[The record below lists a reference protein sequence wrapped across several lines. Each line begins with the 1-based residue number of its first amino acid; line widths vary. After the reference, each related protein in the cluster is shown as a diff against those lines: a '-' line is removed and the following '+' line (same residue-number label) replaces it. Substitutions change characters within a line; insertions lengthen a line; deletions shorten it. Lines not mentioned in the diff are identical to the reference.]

1 MEEKIDNSTYSEKLL
16 KFFAENKLKILIV
29 LSSIFI
35 IIFILTLISFNEKN
49 KNLLISEKYIEAG
62 LHLRKGEEEK
72 AKLLYEEIVL
82 SKNKFYSTLAF
93 NVILEKN
100 LISNDNKIKDYFSLL
115 EKVNFSND
123 QTDLLMFKKGLYL
136 LKISKIEE
144 GNILLKNLID
154 SNSNY
159 KTLAQEILKK

>member
-1 MEEKIDNSTYSEKLL
+1 MEEKIDNLTYSEKLL
-16 KFFAENKLKILIV
+16 KFFAENKLKILI
-29 LSSIFI
+29 LLGLISI
-35 IIFILTLISFNEKN
+35 IIFTLTFININEKN

-82 SKNKFYSTLAF
+82 SKNKFYSALAL

-100 LISNDNKIKDYFSLL
+100 LFSNDNKILDYFSLL

-123 QTDLLMFKKGLYL
+123 QKDLLMFKKGLYI
-136 LKISKIEE
+136 LKISKKEQ
-144 GNILLKNLID
+144 GNLLLKNLID
-154 SNSNY
+154 YDTNY
-159 KTLAQEILKK
+159 KTLAQEILKN

>member
-1 MEEKIDNSTYSEKLL
+1 MEEKIDNLTYSEKLL
-16 KFFAENKLKILIV
+16 KFFAENKLKILI
-29 LSSIFI
+29 LLGLISI
-35 IIFILTLISFNEKN
+35 IIFTLTFINLNEKN

-82 SKNKFYSTLAF
+82 SKNKFYSALAL

-100 LISNDNKIKDYFSLL
+100 LFSNDNKILDYFSLL

-123 QTDLLMFKKGLYL
+123 QKDLLTFKKGLYL

-144 GNILLKNLID
+144 GNLLLKNLID
-154 SNSNY
+154 SDSNY